1 MDEKL
6 SSEEGIEELFETYLI
21 KSIEHLSPKG
31 NIRIN
36 QTKT

>member
-31 NIRIN
+31 YIRIN